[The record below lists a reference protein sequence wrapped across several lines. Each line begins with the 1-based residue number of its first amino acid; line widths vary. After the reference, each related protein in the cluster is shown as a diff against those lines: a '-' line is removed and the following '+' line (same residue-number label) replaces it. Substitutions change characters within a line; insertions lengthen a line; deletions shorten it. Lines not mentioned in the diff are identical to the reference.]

1 LCAPPQAAA
10 GWKKA
15 AAVKEGRCG
24 GGRMHAG
31 ASSWSKVMPLADV
44 EHGRTT
50 VKTPNMQLIKAL
62 LLSSIL
68 IVIYFTRARDTDIG
82 TQRMTNLCPSYLKQ
96 SRAIKSSNGGVL
108 SSSHAAN

>member
-1 LCAPPQAAA
+1 
-10 GWKKA
+10 
-15 AAVKEGRCG
+15 VKEGRCR

-31 ASSWSKVMPLADV
+31 ASSWSKVMPLANV

-82 TQRMTNLCPSYLKQ
+82 IQRMTNLCPSYLK
-96 SRAIKSSNGGVL
+96 
-108 SSSHAAN
+108 